1 MKVRSLDVQ
10 LTHLYYF
17 SLIVAGLET
26 ENAGNR
32 IQLASMELG
41 KDKELEKIV
50 QKGCEV
56 KLSATCKPCFVLLR
70 NGAIVGTIDGLNT
83 GVMSMLLEIHVP
95 KLPKK
100 AE

>member
-1 MKVRSLDVQ
+1 M
-10 LTHLYYF
+10 
-17 SLIVAGLET
+17 A
-26 ENAGNR
+26 
-32 IQLASMELG
+32 
-41 KDKELEKIV
+41 

-56 KLSATCKPCFVLLR
+56 KLSSTCKPVFLLLR
-70 NGAIVGTIDGLNT
+70 NGAIVGTVDGLNT